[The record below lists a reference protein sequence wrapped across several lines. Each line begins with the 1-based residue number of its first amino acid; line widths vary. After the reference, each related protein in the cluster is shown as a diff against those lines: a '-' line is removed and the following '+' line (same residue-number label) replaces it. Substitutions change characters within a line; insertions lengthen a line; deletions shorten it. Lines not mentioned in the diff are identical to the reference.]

1 MVLEKVK
8 PSWFVIAVAVLV
20 AAGAV
25 AHWKVVDGR
34 RAELAAVEV
43 RLHDAE
49 QANGA
54 LDHLTAQLPQLRRDV
69 ETFAKAVPPNADL
82 GPLMEAMG
90 DALNSD
96 GVAEREVL
104 TKPTVA
110 GQPVARVPFSLQY
123 RGSFNGTV
131 ALLKRMQEGHRLTR
145 VDRVLMERT
154 SAGDVMTPLR
164 VEIEFS
170 TFSRT
175 TQELESWANAE

>member
-1 MVLEKVK
+1 MVLEKLK
-8 PSWFVIAVAVLV
+8 LSWIMAAVAVLV
-20 AAGAV
+20 AGGAV
-25 AHWKVVDGR
+25 LHYKVLADLRV
-34 RAELAAVEV
+34 EVAAVEAQL
-43 RLHDAE
+43 RDAE
-49 QANGA
+49 QTTVA
-54 LDHLTAQLPQLRRDV
+54 LQALTAQLPQLRHQVTD
-69 ETFAKAVPPNADL
+69 FAKAVPPTADL

-110 GQPVARVPFSLQY
+110 GQPVARIPFSLQY

-131 ALLKRMQEGHRLTR
+131 ALLKRMHEGQRLIH
-145 VDRVLMERT
+145 VDRVVMERT
-154 SAGDVMTPLR
+154 GAGENLTPLR

-175 TQELESWANAE
+175 TQELESWANAQ